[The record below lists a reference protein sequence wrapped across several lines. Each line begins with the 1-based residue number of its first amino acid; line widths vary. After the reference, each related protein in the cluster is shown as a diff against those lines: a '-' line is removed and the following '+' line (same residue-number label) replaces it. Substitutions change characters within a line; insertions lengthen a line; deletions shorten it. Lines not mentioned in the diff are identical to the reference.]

1 MQTIL
6 IKISPEYLDNPD
18 LELCNVVPFQIETY
32 TNLKVT
38 SKESSFLN
46 FQSLGLWF
54 ITENALDQYPKIV
67 ELFHQVKFLKNDL
80 TKAVSLYICDKE
92 TEKIEDCQLVYG
104 KEE

>member
-38 SKESSFLN
+38 SNEVNPINWTL
-46 FQSLGLWF
+46 
-54 ITENALDQYPKIV
+54 
-67 ELFHQVKFLKNDL
+67 
-80 TKAVSLYICDKE
+80 
-92 TEKIEDCQLVYG
+92 
-104 KEE
+104 